1 MNVTITT
8 MSGKVYDFSANGIKT
23 IDFNPDSPSH
33 REKTDEVEGMHGV
46 IDFSDTLLPRIIKS
60 RFNLQAVDSVDYTLK
75 RNEIFKLLS
84 RREPFYIQSDTES
97 GKRWKVKSTGTY
109 TFERIMANKG
119 FFNVDFISFLPFS
132 ESVGT
137 TQDEFTFTSGLW
149 QIGQGLTTSAEMKYT
164 HSTNEFS
171 IYNAGDTPIYPQ
183 YLPMVIT
190 FRGAS
195 SGLQIENLTTGDIW
209 TFNGTTAEGDEIKI
223 DGIRPT
229 KNSLG
234 IVRQSNKKVITIAE
248 GWNDFKITGATS
260 PFEISFDFRFYY
272 V

>member
-8 MSGKVYDFSANGIKT
+8 LGGEVYDFSAHGIKT

-46 IDFSDTLLPRIIKS
+46 IDFSETLLPRPIKS
-60 RFNLQAVDSVDYTLK
+60 RFYLEAIDNVDYVLK

-84 RREPFYIQSDTES
+84 RKDPFYIQSDTES

-109 TFERIMANKG
+109 SFERIMANKG
-119 FFNVDFISFLPFS
+119 FFNVDFTSFLPFA

-137 TQDEFTFTSGLW
+137 TQDDFAFSSGLW
-149 QIGQGLTTSAEMKYT
+149 QVGQGLTTLEEMKYT
-164 HSTNEFS
+164 HSTTDFR
-171 IYNAGDTPIYPQ
+171 IYNAGDTKIYPQ
-183 YLPMVIT
+183 YLPLIIT
-190 FRGAS
+190 FTGAS
-195 SGLQIENLTTGDIW
+195 SNLKIENLTTGDV
-209 TFNGTTAEGDEIKI
+209 FNYNGSTTTSDVIKI
-223 DGIRPT
+223 DGVRPT

-234 IVRQSNKKVITIAE
+234 IVRQTNKKVITIAE
-248 GWNDFKITGATS
+248 GWNDFRITGATS